1 LGILLNI
8 LKLFWLAMSSSNKDG
23 SKKANR
29 RLTSERIS
37 IVATFAA
44 SIIGM
49 FLVIGGLGTGM
60 GMGIGVNL
68 LQNTFA
74 QSEEQANTSTNTT
87 ESPLAGYDIH
97 AKINK
102 HDASDLSHKMDH
114 YCKLSE
120 SIVAV
125 CQLYDGEGPDAKLVQ
140 IEFIITED
148 QYDQLP
154 DKEKPSWHNHAVELT
169 PQRGAPEF
177 VDLPPGVNGTELL
190 STLQT
195 TYGKVITLWE
205 PSEELPQSEPYAFW
219 VDSPFALG
227 QDKND
232 NLHNEWP
239 SAANETE

>member
-1 LGILLNI
+1 MFNSKKNRSKNSRTEFISKRDHPTSSTLNI
-8 LKLFWLAMSSSNKDG
+8 ET
-23 SKKANR
+23 R
-29 RLTSERIS
+29 RMIS
-37 IVATFAA
+37 GTIAA
-44 SIIGM
+44 SIVGV
-49 FLVIGGLGTGM
+49 FLFLGGLGVGT
-60 GMGIGVNL
+60 

-74 QSEEQANTSTNTT
+74 QSEDQGSTNTNT
-87 ESPLAGYDIH
+87 IESPLSGYDIH

-125 CQLYDGEGPDAKLVQ
+125 CQLYDGEGTDAKLAQ

-154 DKEKPSWHNHAVELT
+154 DKEKPNWHNHAVELT

-177 VDLPPGVNGTELL
+177 VDLPSGVNGTELL

-195 TYGKVITLWE
+195 TYGKVITVWE
-205 PSEELPQSEPYAFW
+205 PNEELP
-219 VDSPFALG
+219 
-227 QDKND
+227 
-232 NLHNEWP
+232 
-239 SAANETE
+239 

>member
-1 LGILLNI
+1 MSI
-8 LKLFWLAMSSSNKDG
+8 LKKDE
-23 SKKANR
+23 SKRTTR
-29 RLTSERIS
+29 RLTSGRIP
-37 IVATFAA
+37 IAATFAA

-49 FLVIGGLGTGM
+49 FLVIGGLGL
-60 GMGIGVNL
+60 GIGTGIGTGSTS

-87 ESPLAGYDIH
+87 ESPITGYDIH

-102 HDASDLSHKMDH
+102 HDASDLGHKMDH
-114 YCKLSE
+114 FCKLSE

-125 CQLYDGEGPDAKLVQ
+125 CQLYDGEGPDAKLAQ

-154 DKEKPSWHNHAVELT
+154 DKEKPNWHNHAVELT

-239 SAANETE
+239 ATASNETE